1 MKQSEMRVPG
11 RRPASFGRAES
22 EGQPHEDMTIRGGE
36 SLHLVL
42 HLDVTPSK
50 ESLEALHTAIA
61 ETTRAAVLTG
71 YAAAFAEMDADG
83 EDPPPGPSPQQE
95 VPGG

>member
-1 MKQSEMRVPG
+1 MRVPG
-11 RRPASFGRAES
+11 RRPASFGRSES

-42 HLDVTPSK
+42 HLDITPSAG
-50 ESLEALHTAIA
+50 SLEALHAAIA
-61 ETTRAAVLTG
+61 ETTRRAVIDG
-71 YAAAFAEMDADG
+71 YAAAVADMDAADEPAAASG
-83 EDPPPGPSPQQE
+83 E